1 MKLNELT
8 KRDIMKKEMKNDLN
22 NIITNQEKLSQIT
35 YYNLKLEEL
44 CNKLQKQINN
54 LNDELTSVKK
64 QCKMQEEQINK
75 LKQ

>member
-1 MKLNELT
+1 
-8 KRDIMKKEMKNDLN
+8 MKNDSN

-54 LNDELTSVKK
+54 LNEELNSVKK
-64 QCKMQEEQINK
+64 QCKMQEEQLNK

>member
-1 MKLNELT
+1 
-8 KRDIMKKEMKNDLN
+8 MKNDLN